1 VTVHTEKR
9 YKEPIKEMVKK
20 SNKQGKKNKA
30 RKAGRGGMVNPDSL
44 TYRGPLKIPS
54 TLDNR
59 RLTVGQLHY
68 AGTGISSSAAGV
80 ISGNIGIGNPSG
92 ASAWAAFAA
101 LYDEFRVLSF
111 VVEFTPYDRYS
122 APLAVTTSIV
132 EPALLIA
139 IDRDSA
145 ATPTTLGQLAAY
157 ESCRQVSL
165 SDPFRMHYKMDGVR
179 EATWVTT
186 ASPSSS
192 PARGFE
198 WIGTSNSATNSY
210 FFGNLFC
217 TWIVQFR
224 GVDA

>member
-1 VTVHTEKR
+1 MAKKGNKSKGR
-9 YKEPIKEMVKK
+9 RK
-20 SNKQGKKNKA
+20 SNTTG
-30 RKAGRGGMVNPDSL
+30 RAGLQNPDSL
-44 TYRGPLKIPS
+44 RYLGPLKIPATS
-54 TLDNR
+54 DNR

-111 VVEFTPYDRYS
+111 HVEYTPYDRYS

-145 ATPTTLGQLAAY
+145 ATPTTVGQLASY

-165 SDPFRMHYKMDGVR
+165 ADPFTMSYRMDGVR
-179 EATWVTT
+179 EAVWVTT
-186 ASPSSS
+186 ASPSGS

-198 WIGTSNSATNSY
+198 WIGTATSATNSY
-210 FFGNLFC
+210 FFGNLFV

>member
-1 VTVHTEKR
+1 MAPKKGYKR
-9 YKEPIKEMVKK
+9 ER
-20 SNKQGKKNKA
+20 KNRAQK
-30 RKAGRGGMVNPDSL
+30 RAGRSGMVNPDSI
-44 TYRGPLKIPS
+44 TYRGPCKIPS
-54 TLDNR
+54 TTDNR
-59 RLTVGQLHY
+59 RITVGQLHY
-68 AGTGISSSAAGV
+68 AATGISSSAAGV

-101 LYDEFRVLSF
+101 LYDEFRVLAF

-122 APLAVTTSIV
+122 APLAVTTSVV

-145 ATPTTLGQLAAY
+145 ATPTTVGQLASY

-165 SDPFRMHYKMDGVR
+165 SDPFRMEYKMDGVR

-198 WIGTSNSATNSY
+198 WIGTANSATNSY
-210 FFGNLFC
+210 FFGNLFA

-224 GVDA
+224 GVDG